1 MKFCSTLLARRHLII
16 LLTDHRP
23 RSLGVQ
29 SFPMTGSFAFTKR
42 RANKAVPAL
51 VLLFVSLGLLCFAAY
66 PIYVIRPF
74 REQTSTAL
82 ESALWVLQHNKP
94 LVLIAASVIAAIAIL
109 LWRRAG
115 WIAKIFLIPA
125 TGITVLAAV
134 SVWINPYEKMFHPV
148 GEPKYLSANL
158 AQIDAA
164 DMVIA
169 VTEGGESRAYPIR
182 EMGYHHIVNDR
193 LHGLPIVVT
202 Y

>member
-1 MKFCSTLLARRHLII
+1 M
-16 LLTDHRP
+16 
-23 RSLGVQ
+23 
-29 SFPMTGSFAFTKR
+29 MTSASALMKR
-42 RANKAVPAL
+42 RGDKFFPSLSLLVAGLAV
-51 VLLFVSLGLLCFAAY
+51 LCFAVY

-74 REQTSTAL
+74 REQTSKAL
-82 ESALWVLQHNKP
+82 ERALWVLQHNKP
-94 LVLIAASVIAAIAIL
+94 LVLIAASVVIAIAIL

-115 WIAKIFLIPA
+115 WIAKSLLVPA
-125 TGITVLAAV
+125 TSITVLAAV

-148 GEPKYLSANL
+148 GEPNYIAANL
-158 AQIDAA
+158 AKIDSN

-169 VTEGGESRAYPIR
+169 VTQGGEGRAYPIR